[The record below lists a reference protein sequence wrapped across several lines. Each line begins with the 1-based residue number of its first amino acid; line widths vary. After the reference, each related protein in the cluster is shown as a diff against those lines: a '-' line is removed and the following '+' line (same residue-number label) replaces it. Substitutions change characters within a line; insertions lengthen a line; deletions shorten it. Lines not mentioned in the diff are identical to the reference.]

1 MVIAFDLSQRVAC
14 SIDRTFSFLSN
25 LANMPRWNYFIQS
38 VTQVSQ
44 GTVGKGTV
52 FKQKRPS
59 DLFYVKIVEFNPP
72 NKIMA
77 QLQPPGPDLLY
88 SFTLTSLEGQTE
100 VLYSWRLNVEHYSIL
115 KYVPRGSFKNWIIS
129 IIEKQILTK
138 TKPAVAQNF
147 YKLKTLLE
155 TGQVILQD
163 GRTMTLPD
171 GL

>member
-1 MVIAFDLSQRVAC
+1 
-14 SIDRTFSFLSN
+14 
-25 LANMPRWNYFIQS
+25 
-38 VTQVSQ
+38 
-44 GTVGKGTV
+44 
-52 FKQKRPS
+52 
-59 DLFYVKIVEFNPP
+59 
-72 NKIMA
+72 MA